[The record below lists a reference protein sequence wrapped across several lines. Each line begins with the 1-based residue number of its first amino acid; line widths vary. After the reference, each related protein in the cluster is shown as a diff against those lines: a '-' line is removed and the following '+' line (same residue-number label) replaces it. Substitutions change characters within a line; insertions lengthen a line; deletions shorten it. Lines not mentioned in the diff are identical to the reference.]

1 MMKNNNILFM
11 FSFIFSLILIS
22 SSIQYSLADT
32 GVVSMDS
39 HDVKYD
45 INNAKIESIFLD
57 PDFFELIITMTT
69 QDDGTVEIT
78 IPRDLLDAKFELSD
92 DMFFVLVDGFETDYV
107 ESESDSNSRTLM
119 IPFFS
124 GDSVIEIIGTHTLN
138 PFISNTEIK
147 IPDWVKNN
155 AGWWSTDLI
164 EDTEFVSG
172 IQYLIKE
179 GIMTIPQTQSGQS
192 THQNIP
198 SWVKNNAGWWADGLI
213 EDTEFVSGIQYLIT
227 NGIIHV

>member
-1 MMKNNNILFM
+1 MKHNYFLFM

-22 SSIQYSLADT
+22 LSIQYSLADT
-32 GVVSMDS
+32 GVISMDS

-57 PDFFELIITMTT
+57 PDIFELIVTMTT
-69 QDDGTVEIT
+69 QGDGTVEIT

-92 DMFFVLVDGFETDYV
+92 DMFYVLVDGFETDFV
-107 ESESDSNSRTLM
+107 ESESDSNSRTLI

-124 GDSVIEIIGTHTLN
+124 GDSIIEIIGTHALN
-138 PFISNTEIK
+138 PFILNAEIK
-147 IPDWVKNN
+147 IRPWIKNN

-172 IQYLIKE
+172 IQYLI
-179 GIMTIPQTQSGQS
+179 
-192 THQNIP
+192 
-198 SWVKNNAGWWADGLI
+198 
-213 EDTEFVSGIQYLIT
+213 T
-227 NGIIHV
+227 NGIMHV

>member
-1 MMKNNNILFM
+1 MKNNNSLFL
-11 FSFIFSLILIS
+11 FIFIFSLILIS
-22 SSIQYSLADT
+22 SSIQYSLAYT
-32 GVVSMDS
+32 GVVSIDS

-45 INNAKIESIFLD
+45 ISNAKIESIFLD

-107 ESESDSNSRTLM
+107 ESESDLNSRTLM

-124 GDSVIEIIGTHTLN
+124 GDSVIEIIGTHALN

-164 EDTEFVSG
+164 DDTEFVSG

-179 GIMTIPQTQSGQS
+179 RIMTIPQTQSGQS
-192 THQNIP
+192 THQDIP

>member
-1 MMKNNNILFM
+1 MKNNNSLFL

-22 SSIQYSLADT
+22 SSIQYSLAYT
-32 GVVSMDS
+32 GVVSIDS

-45 INNAKIESIFLD
+45 ISNAKIESIFLD

-107 ESESDSNSRTLM
+107 ESESDLNSRTLM

-124 GDSVIEIIGTHTLN
+124 GDSVIEIIGTHALN

-179 GIMTIPQTQSGQS
+179 RIMTIPQTQSGQS
-192 THQNIP
+192 THQDIP

>member
-1 MMKNNNILFM
+1 M
-11 FSFIFSLILIS
+11 FSFIFSLILIH
-22 SSIQYSLADT
+22 SSIQYSFADT

-57 PDFFELIITMTT
+57 PDLFELIITMNT
-69 QDDGTVEIT
+69 QDDGTIEII

-107 ESESDSNSRTLM
+107 ESESNSNSRTLM
-119 IPFFS
+119 IPFFN
-124 GDSVIEIIGTHTLN
+124 GDSVIEIMGTHALN

-147 IPDWVKNN
+147 IPSWIKNN

-164 EDTEFVSG
+164 EDTDFVSG

-179 GIMTIPQTQSGQS
+179 GIMTIPQTRSGQS
-192 THQNIP
+192 THQDIP
-198 SWVKNNAGWWADGLI
+198 SWIKNNAGWWADGLI
-213 EDTEFVSGIQYLIT
+213 EDTDFVSGIQYLIT

>member
-1 MMKNNNILFM
+1 MKNNTFLFM
-11 FSFIFSLILIS
+11 SSFIFSLIIIN

-32 GVVSMDS
+32 GVVSIDS

-57 PDFFELIITMTT
+57 PDFFELIVTMTT
-69 QDDGTVEIT
+69 QDDGTMEII

-92 DMFFVLVDGFETDYV
+92 DMFFILVDGFETDYV
-107 ESESDSNSRTLM
+107 ESESNSNSRTLM
-119 IPFFS
+119 IPFFN
-124 GDSVIEIIGTHTLN
+124 GDSVIEIIGTHALN

-147 IPDWVKNN
+147 IPDWIKNN

-164 EDTEFVSG
+164 EDTDFVSG

-192 THQNIP
+192 TSQDIP
-198 SWVKNNAGWWADGLI
+198 SWIKNNAGWWADGLI
-213 EDTEFVSGIQYLIT
+213 EDTDFVSGIQYLIT
-227 NGIIHV
+227 NGIMHV

>member
-1 MMKNNNILFM
+1 MKNANFLLM
-11 FSFIFSLILIS
+11 TSFVFSLILIS

-32 GVVSMDS
+32 GVVSIDS
-39 HDVKYD
+39 HDIKYD
-45 INNAKIESIFLD
+45 INNAEIESVFLD
-57 PDFFELIITMTT
+57 PDFFELIITMTA

-78 IPRDLLDAKFELSD
+78 IPRDLLDAKFDLSD
-92 DMFFVLVDGFETDYV
+92 DIFFVLVDGFETDYV
-107 ESESDSNSRTLM
+107 ESESNSNSRTLV

-138 PFISNTEIK
+138 PFIPSPEIK
-147 IPDWVKNN
+147 IPNWIKNN

-164 EDTEFVSG
+164 DDIEFVSG

-192 THQNIP
+192 TNQDIP
-198 SWVKNNAGWWADGLI
+198 NWIKNNAGWWADGLI

-227 NGIIHV
+227 NGIIRV

>member
-1 MMKNNNILFM
+1 MKNNNFLFM

-124 GDSVIEIIGTHTLN
+124 GDSVIEIIGTHALN

-147 IPDWVKNN
+147 IPDW
-155 AGWWSTDLI
+155 I
-164 EDTEFVSG
+164 
-172 IQYLIKE
+172 
-179 GIMTIPQTQSGQS
+179 
-192 THQNIP
+192 
-198 SWVKNNAGWWADGLI
+198 KNNAGWWADGLI
-213 EDTEFVSGIQYLIT
+213 EDTDFVSGIQYLIT
-227 NGIIHV
+227 NGIMHV